1 MLGTQERMRR
11 VLQENQ
17 IQVDESQALE
27 LRRQKIVAKNV
38 RILDRV
44 TEKLGGANLDLD
56 EYAAY
61 FDSNRNNIA
70 DAIETMTVEAI
81 LLEKKDFP
89 VTLGQFKTW
98 EKLIEAGEVTVQ
110 EDILQYLNSGDYP
123 LTVDKVTRQLQS
135 LKISGDIAVGF
146 AYHLFLYLREQS
158 LEPVSLEDLLVFA
171 ATYKNLRR
179 FSGFEELFFFAL
191 GFRFSAKGQNF
202 CDCSFPTLSCN
213 NWEIY
218 LVK

>member
-1 MLGTQERMRR
+1 MVETNKMLGTQERMRR

-98 EKLIEAGEVTVQ
+98 KKLIEAGEVTVQ
-110 EDILQYLNSGDYP
+110 E
-123 LTVDKVTRQLQS
+123 
-135 LKISGDIAVGF
+135 
-146 AYHLFLYLREQS
+146 
-158 LEPVSLEDLLVFA
+158 
-171 ATYKNLRR
+171 
-179 FSGFEELFFFAL
+179 
-191 GFRFSAKGQNF
+191 
-202 CDCSFPTLSCN
+202 
-213 NWEIY
+213 EI
-218 LVK
+218 